1 MIGVDSDG
9 GGPHDEGIDLIVIWK
24 VLRQY
29 KIFIAICT
37 LVCTAAAAVFALVAT
52 PMYRA
57 EATIAEAH
65 DSNMGGAANIAG
77 QLGGL
82 ASLAGVNLGA
92 NSGNS
97 RDAHAI
103 LKSRRL
109 AEQFLERYNLTEKVL
124 AKSRVPQT
132 LWHAVARFRK
142 SILDVDEDRRTGVTT
157 ISIYWRD
164 AKEAAQW
171 ANDYVALGNEIIRNR
186 AAADAQRN
194 VGYLNQQLQQTGS
207 VEVQHALSNLIES
220 ETKTLMLAKGRA
232 EYAFSTI
239 DPAVPPEV
247 KASPKIAIVVLVGAV
262 VGIFAGLLAA
272 MARYKIAG
280 YRIRAAWGTRSTPRV

>member
-1 MIGVDSDG
+1 MD
-9 GGPHDEGIDLIVIWK
+9 PHSFADRSYDEGIDLVLIWR
-24 VLRQY
+24 VLKRY
-29 KIFIAICT
+29 KIFIAMCTLICT
-37 LVCTAAAAVFALVAT
+37 GAAIVFTLTAT

-57 EATIAEAH
+57 EAAISEVH
-65 DSNMGGAANIAG
+65 DSTMGGAGAIAG

-82 ASLAGVNLGA
+82 ASLAGVNLG
-92 NSGNS
+92 SVGGLS
-97 RDAHAI
+97 KDAHAI

-109 AEQFLERYNLTEKVL
+109 AEQFIERYNLTEKL
-124 AKSRVPQT
+124 LQKSRLPPT
-132 LWHAVARFRK
+132 LWSAVSRFRK
-142 SILDVDEDRRTGVTT
+142 SVLEVDEDRRTGVTT

-164 AKEAAQW
+164 PKEAALW
-171 ANDYVALGNEIIRNR
+171 ANDFIALSNEIIRNR

-194 VGYLNQQLQQTGS
+194 IGYLNQQLQQTGS

-247 KASPKIAIVVLVGAV
+247 KASPKAAIVILIGVVL
-262 VGIFAGLLAA
+262 GIFAGLLAA
-272 MARYKIAG
+272 IARYKVAR
-280 YRIRAAWGTRSTPRV
+280 YQDRAAGRPHGAG

>member
-1 MIGVDSDG
+1 MDSHSYDERLR
-9 GGPHDEGIDLIVIWK
+9 DEGIDLVVIWK
-24 VLRQY
+24 VLKRY
-29 KIFIAICT
+29 RIFIASCT
-37 LVCTAAAAVFALVAT
+37 LVCTAAAVVFTLTAT

-57 EATIAEAH
+57 EAAISEVH
-65 DSNMGGAANIAG
+65 DSNLGGAGAIAG

-92 NSGNS
+92 GSGPS
-97 RDAHAI
+97 KDAHAI

-109 AEQFLERYNLTEKVL
+109 AEQFIERYNLTEELL
-124 AKSRVPQT
+124 AKSRIAPT
-132 LWHAVARFRK
+132 LWNAVARFRK
-142 SILDVDEDRRTGVTT
+142 SVLEVDEDRRTGVTT

-164 AKEAAQW
+164 PKEAALW
-171 ANDYVALGNEIIRNR
+171 ANDFIALSNELIRNR

-194 VGYLNQQLQQTGS
+194 IEYLNQQLQQTGS

-247 KASPKIAIVVLVGAV
+247 KASPKGSIVIPIGLV
-262 VGIFAGLLAA
+262 VGIFTGLLIAI
-272 MARYKIAG
+272 ARYKVAG
-280 YRIRAAWGTRSTPRV
+280 HQDRSAGGSPGPG